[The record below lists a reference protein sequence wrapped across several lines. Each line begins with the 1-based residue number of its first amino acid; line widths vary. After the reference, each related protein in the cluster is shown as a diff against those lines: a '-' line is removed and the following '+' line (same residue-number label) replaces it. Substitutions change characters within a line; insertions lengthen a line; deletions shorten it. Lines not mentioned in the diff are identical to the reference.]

1 MQSWYTELPG
11 GKGAIV
17 AVDLDKIDE
26 HGDVALEVAYRVL
39 RAQIV
44 ANARRRAF
52 ASASESSGSFY
63 NGKVHLD
70 ADALLAKSRAVLA
83 ACDRL
88 RRMKRNCTDAEN
100 MVRVSAQVRS
110 RRRHHLAVPLLICF
124 GASESCA
131 PQLN

>member
-1 MQSWYTELPG
+1 M
-11 GKGAIV
+11 
-17 AVDLDKIDE
+17 AVDSDKIDE
-26 HGDVALEVAYRVL
+26 HGNVALEVAYRVL

-44 ANARRRAF
+44 ANVRRRAF
-52 ASASESSGSFY
+52 ASASESSGSFS

-100 MVRVSAQVRS
+100 MVRVSAQVRARNKL
-110 RRRHHLAVPLLICF
+110 RRLAVPLLMCF
-124 GASESCA
+124 GSSEFLCTKIK
-131 PQLN
+131 LTNIRE